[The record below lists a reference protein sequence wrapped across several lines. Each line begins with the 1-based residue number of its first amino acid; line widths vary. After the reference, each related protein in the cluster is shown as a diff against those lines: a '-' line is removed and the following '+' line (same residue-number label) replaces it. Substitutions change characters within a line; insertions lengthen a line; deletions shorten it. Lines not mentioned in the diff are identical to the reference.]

1 MKRYKYL
8 LTYFAFITYLSF
20 IQSIT
25 IAQNKS
31 NNNYLN
37 DLRHES
43 NTNFTFKSSI
53 KTVQLKREEWN
64 LSYPILD
71 MNDELPLIL
80 SFDDLVDDPMTYS
93 YTLIHCNSNWEPTG
107 IIKNDYL
114 DGMHEEIIRDYEFS
128 QNTHQNY
135 IHYSL
140 AIPNEDMRP
149 TLSGNYIIKV
159 FEDYNQDNVVLTS
172 RFFLVDYKVEIEGEA
187 KRSNNLDYFYT
198 HQEIDFKIL
207 HKHLH
212 IDDPFQNI
220 RVVVVQNFDWQTA
233 KTDLRP
239 TYTAP
244 DELIYDYEEENQ
256 FYGLSEFRHF
266 DTKNLKY
273 ITEGIDFIR
282 FERPLN
288 HVYLLPDKSRSVG
301 DYVFEEDINGKYL
314 VTYHL
319 DYDPDTG
326 ADYARVH
333 FSLPFDGPVSG
344 GQMYVFGALSD
355 WSISPEFRMEY
366 NLTSKSYE
374 LPALLKQ
381 GYYNY
386 QYRFVPD
393 SGIIDPS
400 FIEGSFYETE
410 NDYLVF
416 VYYQNFSDRH
426 QQLVGFQTLNSIN
439 KNKN

>member
-8 LTYFAFITYLSF
+8 LTYLVFFIYLSVPQNF
-20 IQSIT
+20 T
-25 IAQNKS
+25 IAK
-31 NNNYLN
+31 NNTEKMHFHDFY
-37 DLRHES
+37 HE
-43 NTNFTFKSSI
+43 NNVDFTYKTTI
-53 KTVQLKREEWN
+53 RTVQLKREDWN
-64 LSYPILD
+64 LSYPVLD
-71 MNDELPLIL
+71 MNDQLPLVL
-80 SFDDLVDDPMTYS
+80 SFDDLVDDPVTYS
-93 YTLIHCNSNWEPTG
+93 YTLIHCNSNWEPTR

-140 AIPNEDMRP
+140 EIPNSDMRP

-159 FEDYNQDNVVLTS
+159 FEDYNEEKVVLTR
-172 RFFLVDYKVEIEGEA
+172 RFFLVDYKVEIDGEA
-187 KRSNNLDYFYT
+187 KRSNNLEYFYT
-198 HQEIDFKIL
+198 HQEVDFKIL
-207 HKHLH
+207 HDRLP
-212 IDDPFQNI
+212 IDDPHQNI

-233 KTDLRP
+233 KTELRP
-239 TYTAP
+239 TFTAP
-244 DELIYDYEEENQ
+244 GELIYDYEEENQ
-256 FYGLSEFRHF
+256 FFGLSEFRHF

-273 ITEGIDFIR
+273 ITEGIDYIR

-301 DYVFEEDINGKYL
+301 DYIYEEDINGKFL

-326 ADYARVH
+326 ADYVRVH
-333 FSLPFDGPVSG
+333 FNLPFDGPISG
-344 GQMYVFGALSD
+344 GQMYVYGALSD
-355 WSISPEFRMEY
+355 WAISPEFRMEF
-366 NLTSKSYE
+366 NMNTKSYE

-393 SGIIDPS
+393 SGLIDPS

-410 NDYLVF
+410 NDYLIF
-416 VYYQNFSDRH
+416 IYYHNFSDRH
-426 QQLVGFQTLNSIN
+426 QQLIGFQVLNSAN
-439 KNKN
+439 NNL

>member
-8 LTYFAFITYLSF
+8 LTYLVFFIYLSTP
-20 IQSIT
+20 QNLT
-25 IAQNKS
+25 IAK
-31 NNNYLN
+31 NNTEKMHFHDFY
-37 DLRHES
+37 HE
-43 NTNFTFKSSI
+43 NNVDFTYKTTI
-53 KTVQLKREEWN
+53 RTVQLKREDWN
-64 LSYPILD
+64 LSYPVLD

-80 SFDDLVDDPMTYS
+80 SFDDLVDDPVTYS
-93 YTLIHCNSNWEPTG
+93 YTLIHCNSNWESTG

-140 AIPNEDMRP
+140 AIPNSDMRP

-159 FEDYNQDNVVLTS
+159 FEDYNEEKVVLTR

-187 KRSNNLDYFYT
+187 KRTNNLEHFYT
-198 HQEIDFKIL
+198 HQEVDFKIL
-207 HKHLH
+207 HDRLP
-212 IDDPFQNI
+212 IDDPHQNI

-233 KTDLRP
+233 KTELRP
-239 TYTAP
+239 TFTAP
-244 DELIYDYEEENQ
+244 GELIYDYEEENQ
-256 FYGLSEFRHF
+256 FFGLSEFRHF

-273 ITEGIDFIR
+273 ITEGIDYIR

-301 DYVFEEDINGKYL
+301 DYIYEEDINGKFL

-326 ADYARVH
+326 ADYVRVH
-333 FSLPFDGPVSG
+333 FNLPFDGPISG
-344 GQMYVFGALSD
+344 GQMYVYGALSD
-355 WSISPEFRMEY
+355 WAISSEFQMDF
-366 NLTSKSYE
+366 NINNKSYE

-393 SGIIDPS
+393 SGLIDPS

-410 NDYLVF
+410 NDYLIF
-416 VYYQNFSDRH
+416 VYYHNFSDRH
-426 QQLVGFQTLNSIN
+426 QQLIGFQVLNSVN
-439 KNKN
+439 NNL

>member
-8 LTYFAFITYLSF
+8 LTYFVVFIYLSL
-20 IQSIT
+20 S
-25 IAQNKS
+25 K
-31 NNNYLN
+31 
-37 DLRHES
+37 D
-43 NTNFTFKSSI
+43 FTFANNISDNDYFHDFYHDNNADFTYKTSI
-53 KTVQLKREEWN
+53 RTVQLKREDWN
-64 LSYPILD
+64 LSYPVLD
-71 MNDELPLIL
+71 MNDQLPLIL
-80 SFDDLVDDPMTYS
+80 NFDDLSDDPVTYS
-93 YTLIHCNSNWEPTG
+93 YTLVHCNSNWEPTG

-140 AIPNEDMRP
+140 EIPNEDMRP

-159 FEDYNQDNVVLTS
+159 FENYNEENIVLTR
-172 RFFLVDYKVEIEGEA
+172 RFFLVDHKVEVKGEA
-187 KRSNNLDYFYT
+187 MRSNNLDNFYT
-198 HQEIDFKIL
+198 HQELDFKIL
-207 HKHLH
+207 HDRLP

-233 KTDLRP
+233 ITDLRP
-239 TYTAP
+239 TFTAP
-244 DELIYDYEEENQ
+244 GELIYDYEEENQ

-266 DTKNLKY
+266 ETKNLKY
-273 ITEGIDFIR
+273 ITEGTDFIR

-288 HVYLLPDKSRSVG
+288 HVYLLPDQSRSVG
-301 DYVFEEDINGKYL
+301 DYIYEEDINGKFL

-326 ADYARVH
+326 ADYVRVH
-333 FSLPFDGPVSG
+333 FNLPFDGPVTG
-344 GQMYVFGALSD
+344 GQMYVYGALSD
-355 WSISPEFRMEY
+355 WSVSPEFRMTYDMETKRY
-366 NLTSKSYE
+366 K

-410 NDYLVF
+410 NDYLIF
-416 VYYQNFSDRH
+416 VYYQNFSDRY
-426 QQLVGFQTLNSIN
+426 QQLIGFQVLNSVN
-439 KNKN
+439 KNLN

>member
-8 LTYFAFITYLSF
+8 LTYFVVFIYLSL
-20 IQSIT
+20 SKDIT
-25 IAQNKS
+25 FAKNISTNKHFHDFYHE
-31 NNNYLN
+31 NNV
-37 DLRHES
+37 D
-43 NTNFTFKSSI
+43 FTYKTTI
-53 KTVQLKREEWN
+53 KTVQLKREDWN
-64 LSYPILD
+64 LSYPVLD
-71 MNDELPLIL
+71 MNDRLPLIL
-80 SFDDLVDDPMTYS
+80 SFDDLSDDPVTYS
-93 YTLIHCNSNWEPTG
+93 YTLVHCNSNWEPTG

-159 FEDYNQDNVVLTS
+159 FEDYNEENLVLTR
-172 RFFLVDYKVEIEGEA
+172 RFFLVDHKVEIKGEA
-187 KRSNNLDYFYT
+187 RRSNNLDNFYT
-198 HQEIDFKIL
+198 HQELDFKVL
-207 HKHLH
+207 HDRLP

-233 KTDLRP
+233 ITDLRP
-239 TYTAP
+239 AFTAP

-266 DTKNLKY
+266 ETKNLKY

-288 HVYLLPDKSRSVG
+288 HVYLLPDQSRSVG
-301 DYVFEEDINGKYL
+301 DYIYEEDINGKFL

-326 ADYARVH
+326 ADYVRVH
-333 FSLPFDGPVSG
+333 FNLPFDGPVTG
-344 GQMYVFGALSD
+344 GQMYIFGALSD
-355 WSISPEFRMEY
+355 WSVSPEFRMEY
-366 NLTSKSYE
+366 DMETKRYK

-393 SGIIDPS
+393 SGVIDPS

-410 NDYLVF
+410 NDYLIF
-416 VYYQNFSDRH
+416 IYYQNFSDRH
-426 QQLVGFQTLNSIN
+426 QQLVGFQALNSVN
-439 KNKN
+439 KNLN